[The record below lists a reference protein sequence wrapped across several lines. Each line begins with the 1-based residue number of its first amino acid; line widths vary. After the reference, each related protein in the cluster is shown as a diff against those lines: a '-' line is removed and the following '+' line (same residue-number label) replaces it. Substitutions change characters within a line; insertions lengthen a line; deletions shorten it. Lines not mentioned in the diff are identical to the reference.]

1 MKNFGLLVPQ
11 LLKEAEN
18 WSNEIRTQTAQ
29 LLWQM
34 LLESPDRRL
43 ELDTVMEIVVFQS
56 GDEELTIRQYVNQ
69 LFFFLNLELF
79 ACQAKFFR
87 FILFLGF
94 EIGSTY
100 W

>member
-43 ELDTVMEIVVFQS
+43 ELDTVM
-56 GDEELTIRQYVNQ
+56 
-69 LFFFLNLELF
+69 
-79 ACQAKFFR
+79 
-87 FILFLGF
+87 
-94 EIGSTY
+94 
-100 W
+100 

>member
-69 LFFFLNLELF
+69 LFFFL
-79 ACQAKFFR
+79 
-87 FILFLGF
+87 I
-94 EIGSTY
+94 
-100 W
+100 